1 MVEVK
6 KLVADLVLVPGFP
19 EPRSRVLSVIPQTCR
34 TVPEYGALLGAGDT
48 QYQDPAPFLS
58 FSTLES
64 LRFHDKGTPVFS
76 LIMGVKKNFGWP
88 FLLESA

>member
-1 MVEVK
+1 M
-6 KLVADLVLVPGFP
+6 L
-19 EPRSRVLSVIPQTCR
+19 IPQTCR
-34 TVPEYGALLGAGDT
+34 AVSEYGARLGAGDT
-48 QYQDPAPFLS
+48 QYQDTELFLS
-58 FSTLES
+58 FATLEI

>member
-1 MVEVK
+1 MQFHKHV
-6 KLVADLVLVPGFP
+6 G
-19 EPRSRVLSVIPQTCR
+19 
-34 TVPEYGALLGAGDT
+34 TVREYRALLGAGDT
-48 QYQDPAPFLS
+48 QYQDTALFLS

-76 LIMGVKKNFGWP
+76 LIVGIGKNFGWP